1 MRSYIRGGF
10 RKLTTEERRS
20 LTFAAIGEV
29 DHDGG
34 KEEKQC
40 TPFPSC
46 ICAGA
51 PSLSEAMVYELRSMR
66 EGKVES
72 EW

>member
-10 RKLTTEERRS
+10 RKLTTEVRWRS
-20 LTFAAIGEV
+20 TFEAIGEV

-34 KEEKQC
+34 KEERYRSLL
-40 TPFPSC
+40 TSC
-46 ICAGA
+46 ICARA
-51 PSLSEAMVYELRSMR
+51 PLEGGRSVRGEALGK
-66 EGKVES
+66 GKVES